1 MSNTKPK
8 DDLINTPENEKIF
21 RVTPIPPKTKLPK
34 PFPSVIPDKD
44 KNVGEEENPF
54 FDGLGNKERS
64 LIVEEKKGGSLKY
77 KKHHSYKNKKRITRK
92 MRKSRR
98 NKKHNK

>member
-1 MSNTKPK
+1 MPVSIDEKTKQ
-8 DDLINTPENEKIF
+8 
-21 RVTPIPPKTKLPK
+21 KLPK
-34 PFPSVIPDKD
+34 TFPLDIPDKG
-44 KNVGEEENPF
+44 KNVGQEENPF
-54 FDGLGNKERS
+54 FDGLGNKEKS